1 MTDIKGFSKNPQ
13 PAVKSV
19 SKTTI
24 PKTNIAPEAPL
35 QQNEE
40 VSTQSVNSK
49 ITRWFAQAGVNN
61 PNAQEFQQDV
71 GKKAERR
78 RIIKQQRKLQNLE
91 KVLEKALEFCPDSG
105 TPDNIDADW
114 FFSFVDMAENIYSL
128 TMQEIWGKIFA
139 VEISSPGTFSI
150 RTLRTLKELTQRD
163 ATIFQAAVGLAAR
176 KKGEYSPKILYGYYQ
191 KPSFIS
197 FLNLNKSQQL
207 NLAEFGLAYPDMLSL
222 MDAGLIYNSEIESGE
237 LSPSSRTEWRIGTR
251 VFHLAPKRGSIFLN
265 YYKFTPTGA
274 ELSKLVTSDGS
285 HTYFEKLKTMLSTDF
300 EVV

>member
-1 MTDIKGFSKNPQ
+1 MTDIKGFSKSPQ
-13 PAVKSV
+13 TPVTSV
-19 SKTTI
+19 SKATVSKVNTSS
-24 PKTNIAPEAPL
+24 EAVN
-35 QQNEE
+35 QASEE
-40 VSTQSVNSK
+40 ASAQSVNSK
-49 ITRWFAQAGVNN
+49 ITRWFAQAGVMN
-61 PNAQEFQQDV
+61 PNDQEFQRDI

-139 VEISSPGTFSI
+139 VEISNPGTFSI

-163 ATIFQAAVGLAAR
+163 ATIFQVAVGLAAR

-222 MDAGLIYNSEIESGE
+222 MDAGLVYNSEIESGE
-237 LSPSSRTEWRIGTR
+237 LSPSSRTEWRIGASA
-251 VFHLAPKRGSIFLN
+251 FHLAPKRGSLFLN

-285 HTYFEKLKTMLSTDF
+285 DTYIEKLKAMLSADF

>member
-1 MTDIKGFSKNPQ
+1 MTDIKGLPK
-13 PAVKSV
+13 
-19 SKTTI
+19 TI
-24 PKTNIAPEAPL
+24 PTFSSSATKNQVHKETPSQEAESVNAESV
-35 QQNEE
+35 QAN
-40 VSTQSVNSK
+40 SVNSK
-49 ITRWFAQAGVNN
+49 INRWFAQAGINSSKG
-61 PNAQEFQQDV
+61 QDFERDI

-91 KVLEKALEFCPDSG
+91 NVLEKALEFCPDTD

-114 FFSFVDMAENIYSL
+114 FFSFIDMAENIYSM

-197 FLNLNKSQQL
+197 FLSLNKNHQL

-237 LSPSSRTEWRIGTR
+237 LSPKTRTEWRIGHHSL
-251 VFHLAPKRGSIFLN
+251 HLAPKRSSLFLN

-274 ELSKLVTSDGS
+274 ELSKLVTSEGS
-285 HTYFEKLKTMLSTDF
+285 ELYFEKLKTMLAVDF